1 MIFSHWSSIPLVSYI
16 LFGIFVAVSLTHI
29 VICFLEKEKARMI
42 TKPMCLAFLSAAV
55 IFAIPTH
62 PLVYI
67 GLLLS
72 MLGDIL
78 LLRQHKVL
86 FLVTGTFSFYF
97 AHACFIAEYLII
109 CQPMPYY
116 GYIATAVAYILIV
129 LFGFRFLRKAIK
141 TPALAMGGIN
151 YFAII
156 LMDFA
161 WSIIACILG
170 HVDFLILNA
179 LGMTSFVFSDAFL
192 VRNLFVKRQKK
203 SHFVIMT
210 SYLLAEALVAVG
222 FTLTLLA

>member
-1 MIFSHWSSIPLVSYI
+1 MVFTHWSDIPVAAYI
-16 LFGIFVAVSLTHI
+16 LFGLFVAVSLTHL
-29 VICFLEKEKARMI
+29 VFCWLEQEKARMI
-42 TKPMCLAFLSAAV
+42 TKPMCLAFLTAAIIV
-55 IFAIPTH
+55 ANPTH

-72 MLGDIL
+72 MVGDIL

-86 FLVTGTFSFYF
+86 FLVCGTFAFYF
-97 AHACFIAEYLII
+97 AHACYIAQYLII

-116 GYIATAVAYILIV
+116 GYIATAVAYLLIV
-129 LFGFRFLRKAIK
+129 LFGYRFLRKAIK
-141 TPALAMGGIN
+141 TRGLAIGGIN

-156 LMDFA
+156 FMDFA

-203 SHFVIMT
+203 SHFIIMT